1 MSRKLFELNGVSY
14 FSIVLK
20 NIPKNMVLETQKYLK
35 DLMDSPGRMSS
46 IVSNASNCLRI
57 SYSSDDKDSKRVLVV
72 KNNLSWLMTN
82 KTGLFYV
89 DYSEYKLESIIAAF
103 NSGNFTAFTLHKKL
117 SVETYS
123 VF

>member
-1 MSRKLFELNGVSY
+1 MGRTLFQLGGIHYS
-14 FSIVLK
+14 SIVVK
-20 NIPKNMVLETQKYLK
+20 NIPNNRVLVVQKALK
-35 DLMDSPGRMSS
+35 DRMDSPSRMSS
-46 IVSNASNCLRI
+46 IVSNASNCLKI

-72 KNNLSWLMTN
+72 KNNLSWLMAN

-103 NSGNFTAFTLHKKL
+103 NSGNFTAFTLHKEL